1 MESILYQII
10 SEKLN
15 LDDLCYQEMRTMP
28 QYLTANARYQY
39 ACKQMDGLEKPEREL
54 FLEYEGA
61 SNAMSALQETAAFMA
76 GFRVC
81 LNLLTETFR

>member
-28 QYLTANARYQY
+28 QYLTANAQYQY

-54 FLEYEGA
+54 FLEYESA
-61 SNAMSALQETAAFMA
+61 FNAMTSLLKTAAVIT
-76 GFRVC
+76 GFRLC